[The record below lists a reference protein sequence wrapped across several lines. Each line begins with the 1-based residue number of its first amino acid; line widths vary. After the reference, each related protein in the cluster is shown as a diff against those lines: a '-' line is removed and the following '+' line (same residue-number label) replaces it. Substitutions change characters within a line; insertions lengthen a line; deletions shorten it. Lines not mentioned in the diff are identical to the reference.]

1 MLTQSIGTQ
10 WTFALSIVWLSV
22 FGALIKCPCHY
33 LPVREIVD
41 AKQQKTPMCTFP
53 NARYL
58 SERQSQLTW
67 SKANMQRG
75 LQSIHSDFYLS
86 SFIIMIIKAEYENI
100 KNLWNLLRN
109 SEKKDFRSIL
119 ITGHLCL
126 YDDKL
131 VVRQLASDN
140 CHRWCLGGNDHN
152 WCRNIAVHRQV
163 QVPVIRF
170 SPKCWKILKFCRKN
184 QLCIPM
190 WDSIRV

>member
-41 AKQQKTPMCTFP
+41 AKQQKTPLCTFP

-109 SEKKDFRSIL
+109 SEKKISGQFWLQDTCACTMTSWWCDNWHRTIVIAGVWEEM
-119 ITGHLCL
+119 ITIGVETLQCIDRCKCL
-126 YDDKL
+126 
-131 VVRQLASDN
+131 
-140 CHRWCLGGNDHN
+140 
-152 WCRNIAVHRQV
+152 
-163 QVPVIRF
+163 
-170 SPKCWKILKFCRKN
+170 
-184 QLCIPM
+184 
-190 WDSIRV
+190 